1 MGRHKN
7 QSALHKE
14 GVHLVGYRLFIFA
27 GMTAIIALLAE
38 RVSAL
43 FLAEAIEQAQRDN
56 ALLRAVVKSVDRT
69 GPAR

>member
-14 GVHLVGYRLFIFA
+14 GVHLVVYRLFIFA
-27 GMTAIIALLAE
+27 GMTAIFALLAE

-43 FLAEAIEQAQRDN
+43 FLHEAIE
-56 ALLRAVVKSVDRT
+56 
-69 GPAR
+69 